1 MQIWYS
7 FHLTIPSFLQF
18 NTNTDSGRFDLVF
31 MISLDERSEI
41 DEFGIQENDLSRIE
55 HEKWNMMNNREFWRI
70 RMKKSWFSWQFGDWR
85 MRLFMGKID
94 FEVWY
99 EKYLWKLGVVYWK
112 CGNFYDSFDRCSY
125 FLFYQ
130 VERCMMCSWLI
141 VLCYRDWGCEC

>member
-31 MISLDERSEI
+31 MISLDEKSEI
-41 DEFGIQENDLSRIE
+41 DGFGIQENDLSRIE

-85 MRLFMGKID
+85 MRFLWEKWILKCDMRNIYKNWEWLVESVCIFTILLID
-94 FEVWY
+94 
-99 EKYLWKLGVVYWK
+99 VVT
-112 CGNFYDSFDRCSY
+112 FCSI
-125 FLFYQ
+125 
-130 VERCMMCSWLI
+130 R
-141 VLCYRDWGCEC
+141 

>member
-41 DEFGIQENDLSRIE
+41 DGFGIQENDLSRIE

-85 MRLFMGKID
+85 MRFLWEKWILKCDMKNIYGNWRWFVESVGIFTILLID
-94 FEVWY
+94 
-99 EKYLWKLGVVYWK
+99 VVT
-112 CGNFYDSFDRCSY
+112 FCSI
-125 FLFYQ
+125 
-130 VERCMMCSWLI
+130 R
-141 VLCYRDWGCEC
+141 

>member
-85 MRLFMGKID
+85 MRFLWNKSILKCDMRDIYGNWEWLVESVCIFTILLID
-94 FEVWY
+94 
-99 EKYLWKLGVVYWK
+99 VVT
-112 CGNFYDSFDRCSY
+112 
-125 FLFYQ
+125 FLNI
-130 VERCMMCSWLI
+130 R
-141 VLCYRDWGCEC
+141 

>member
-85 MRLFMGKID
+85 MRFLWNKWILKCDMRNIYKNWEWLVESVCIFTILLID
-94 FEVWY
+94 
-99 EKYLWKLGVVYWK
+99 VVT
-112 CGNFYDSFDRCSY
+112 FCSI
-125 FLFYQ
+125 
-130 VERCMMCSWLI
+130 R
-141 VLCYRDWGCEC
+141 